1 MVRSNRKV
9 DRMKKWRKFLLA
21 AALLLGIF
29 CIWFF
34 TGNTTIQGDAVDR
47 LVVSSIPRMD
57 LQKVTED
64 PEYHFNEIVTAFK
77 TAASKMPRV
86 DAIGVSSAGT
96 FGRFWFRTRENGNV
110 HRVFITGFHT
120 ITFDNRPYYTP
131 VDLSQ
136 WFPELYHSLED
147 VPEEPF
153 SYPN

>member
-57 LQKVTED
+57 LQKVPED
-64 PEYHFNEIVTAFK
+64 PEDIQEF
-77 TAASKMPRV
+77 
-86 DAIGVSSAGT
+86 AGRWNRLPCDPSLPPVGNGT
-96 FGRFWFRTRENGNV
+96 IGRFWFRTRENGNV

>member
-1 MVRSNRKV
+1 MEKILACCCTFVG
-9 DRMKKWRKFLLA
+9 DFLHLVLYGKYHHTRGRRGPAGGLLHPTHGLA
-21 AALLLGIF
+21 KGDGGPGGHPRICRALEPAPLLSVAPAV
-29 CIWFF
+29 
-34 TGNTTIQGDAVDR
+34 GNGTI
-47 LVVSSIPRMD
+47 
-57 LQKVTED
+57 
-64 PEYHFNEIVTAFK
+64 
-77 TAASKMPRV
+77 
-86 DAIGVSSAGT
+86 
-96 FGRFWFRTRENGNV
+96 GRFWFRTRENGNV

>member
-1 MVRSNRKV
+1 M
-9 DRMKKWRKFLLA
+9 LA

-64 PEYHFNEIVTAFK
+64 PEDIQEF
-77 TAASKMPRV
+77 
-86 DAIGVSSAGT
+86 AGRWNRLPCYPSLPPFGNGT
-96 FGRFWFRTRENGNV
+96 IGRFWFRTRENGNV